1 MSVRGSQKSSY
12 WTFPFGLAVAAV
24 LGVAC
29 GGEST
34 GEPEPDEDYAEL
46 AAGPRLSKGDNIGIA
61 GLPVNGSYGQT
72 RAWAVENQWEDTD
85 TPNAREAGIAWPADS
100 GLTWDEKYSKWV
112 ESLGV
117 ADGMS
122 GSTFEVVNP
131 WGKSV
136 QAAKLDCA
144 DVALTMRASF
154 AAWYNLPFYV
164 TSFDGNTP
172 VYFGHFGIRTA
183 SGRWNNMPRFAVS
196 YDDFSDLGADA
207 LDDWPSDEG
216 LRKLGVQS
224 GDDQP
229 FLGEGARTGAWLD
242 EIHLNKRA
250 ARFIRLMLIF
260 NGSGN
265 LADGRNTFNLVPE
278 AIREGDVN
286 LHRWQKHG
294 IGHTMLTM
302 EVDEVEGGQIDVRLA
317 EGSLPPI
324 QPNLLDATGS
334 ALRLTNAESGGADD
348 FNDYAPNNGG
358 LKRFRVAK
366 NIGGKWTNT
375 WMAEDEASWV
385 DSDDLDSMRARPDTF
400 AGLLGEVD
408 PEDKIASLLAIVEQK
423 RAHLQNFPASC
434 AARIAREEAF
444 DHIYQTAAVD
454 LNMSKAEVDAMW
466 RHRDDFIFAELEYTK
481 SKTCCWNSTNNAM
494 YQTIVDFNAKREEEA
509 GACLPPVVF
518 KATDGGYDQFREHN
532 ALGWVDWSEDEH
544 CPQRNVTDD
553 TEAEQASVG
562 YCEWQAATGGD
573 DGGDDGDDGDDGT
586 GDEPEAG
593 SCEDACGGPADGGR
607 CWCDDQCEELG
618 DCCDDFAAACG

>member
-1 MSVRGSQKSSY
+1 MSVRAALLSSY
-12 WTFPFGLAVAAV
+12 WSFPVGLALAAT
-24 LGVAC
+24 LAIAC
-29 GGEST
+29 GGEA
-34 GEPEPDEDYAEL
+34 PDEPADEDFAEL
-46 AAGPRLSKGDNIGIA
+46 TPGPRLGKGDNIGIA
-61 GLPVNGSYGQT
+61 GLPVGGNYGQT
-72 RAWAVENQWEDTD
+72 QAWEVENQWEDTD

-100 GLTWDEKYSKWV
+100 GLTWDEKYGKWV

-117 ADGMS
+117 ADGIS

-131 WGKSV
+131 WGKAV

-183 SGRWNNMPRFAVS
+183 SGRWKNMPRFSVH

-207 LDDWPSDEG
+207 LADWPRDEG

-224 GDDQP
+224 GDEQP

-260 NGSGN
+260 NGSAN
-265 LADGRNTFNLVPE
+265 LADGRNTYNLVPE

-302 EVDEVEGGQIDVRLA
+302 EVDEVDGGQIDVRLA

-324 QPNLLDATGS
+324 QPHLLDATGS

-348 FNDYAPNNGG
+348 FDDYAPNNGG

-366 NIGGKWTNT
+366 NMGGKWTNT

-385 DSDDLDSMRARPDTF
+385 DSDDLDAMRERPDTF
-400 AGLLGEVD
+400 KGLLG
-408 PEDKIASLLAIVEQK
+408 
-423 RAHLQNFPASC
+423 
-434 AARIAREEAF
+434 
-444 DHIYQTAAVD
+444 
-454 LNMSKAEVDAMW
+454 
-466 RHRDDFIFAELEYTK
+466 
-481 SKTCCWNSTNNAM
+481 
-494 YQTIVDFNAKREEEA
+494 
-509 GACLPPVVF
+509 
-518 KATDGGYDQFREHN
+518 
-532 ALGWVDWSEDEH
+532 
-544 CPQRNVTDD
+544 
-553 TEAEQASVG
+553 
-562 YCEWQAATGGD
+562 
-573 DGGDDGDDGDDGT
+573 
-586 GDEPEAG
+586 
-593 SCEDACGGPADGGR
+593 
-607 CWCDDQCEELG
+607 
-618 DCCDDFAAACG
+618 